1 MKTIFS
7 YNTVLT
13 VAILS
18 WAIAQLLKIIIELV
32 QNKRLDLEP
41 IMSSGGMP
49 SSHSSFVTST
59 AFAIGFENGFN
70 SDLFALAAVLAIVV
84 MYDASGVRRQ
94 AGLHAE
100 LLNNI
105 VKKIEDHTL
114 NVTEELKVLLGHT
127 PIQVFAGA
135 LLGILVAT
143 AIYI

>member
-1 MKTIFS
+1 MQTILS

-13 VAILS
+13 AAIIS
-18 WAIAQLLKIIIELV
+18 WAIAQFIKIIIELIE
-32 QNKRLDLEP
+32 NKRFDLEL

-49 SSHSSFVTST
+49 SSHTSFVTST
-59 AFAIGFENGFN
+59 AMAIGFENGFS
-70 SDLFALAAVLAIVV
+70 SDIFALAAVLAIVV

-114 NVTEELKVLLGHT
+114 NVQEELKVLLGHT